1 MFRYVEQWA
10 WLNTRAKDQKQSRQA
25 HLQSEEIAE
34 RFPDVEPFGY
44 LISLLSRIGV
54 AMSSGSGV
62 YGITWQE
69 LNSFM
74 ISTKTDLTSW
84 EAETIKRLSAVYAN
98 GVVKYDNIDCAAP
111 YRSEKEKE
119 RISQDIKSAL
129 RSVVIKDRHGS
140 GKHTN

>member
-1 MFRYVEQWA
+1 
-10 WLNTRAKDQKQSRQA
+10 
-25 HLQSEEIAE
+25 
-34 RFPDVEPFGY
+34 
-44 LISLLSRIGV
+44 
-54 AMSSGSGV
+54 MSSGSGV

-98 GVVKYDNIDCAAP
+98 GVVKYDNADCAAP

-129 RSVVIKDRHGS
+129 RSIVIKDRHGS
-140 GKHTN
+140 GDNTN